1 MARLSQRKA
10 YLDRGIG
17 ETRGVVTVDG
27 HPERLFIVRD
37 SDDPFDAPGA
47 RGVARIRRIERA
59 FTSAFVELPG
69 GASALLPMKAGDP
82 ALHEGQAVDVEV
94 RIPSRRGKSAVVR
107 LHGLAE
113 GEPRQLSPAPDLT
126 TELAHWVKAAP
137 ITGEAARE
145 AADHAEE
152 LALSTLHALPG
163 GGRLSI
169 EPTRALVAIDVDLG
183 DRPGADAKRA
193 ARAANLAALTAGA
206 RLLRLKGLGGLI
218 VFDLVG
224 RGHDGPALTS
234 AARQAFSLDNPGVAI
249 GPISKFGALEMTV
262 PRIRRPVAEDLLDE
276 MGAPTPQTSALR
288 LVRALEREG
297 RASPGAR
304 LTGRCDPLCAQA
316 FAAFSPALAAR
327 LGARFAIESPAGW
340 PVGRL
345 EVSAR

>member
-1 MARLSQRKA
+1 MSQRKA
-10 YLDRGIG
+10 YLDVGIG

-27 HPERLFIVRD
+27 HPERLFIARD
-37 SDDPFDAPGA
+37 GDDPFDAPGA

-69 GASALLPMKAGDP
+69 GSSALLPMKAGDP
-82 ALHEGQAVDVEV
+82 PLHEGQAVEVEV

-107 LHGLAE
+107 LHGPAE
-113 GEPRQLSPAPDLT
+113 GEPRLIAAAPGLEA
-126 TELAHWVKAAP
+126 ELAHWVKAPPAV
-137 ITGEAARE
+137 GEPARE

-193 ARAANLAALTAGA
+193 ARAANLAALTAAA
-206 RLLRLKGLGGLI
+206 RLLRLKGLGGLV

-224 RGHDGPALTS
+224 RGHDGPALIS

-249 GPISKFGALEMTV
+249 GPISKFGTLEMTV
-262 PRIRRPVAEDLLDE
+262 PRVRRPVAEDLLDE
-276 MGAPTPQTSALR
+276 AGAPTPRTCALR

-297 RASPGAR
+297 RAAPGAR
-304 LTGRCDPLCAQA
+304 LVGRCDAACA
-316 FAAFSPALAAR
+316 AAFSDLAGALAAR
-327 LGARFAIESPAGW
+327 LGARFSLESPSGW

-345 EVSAR
+345 EVSAQ